1 MNISMGKRSGI
12 FDEKSMEVLVSTL
25 FLIYVVKI
33 PMEPLVILPWQYIKP
48 IINLLDFYAI
58 YLLFQ
63 PVRGYRIGTQIPT
76 PGTVYRLD
84 RIITWTALYS
94 VKTKNMKIHD
104 FRSIYQQNMK
114 VGKFT
119 VFTPFRNLRD
129 CEEDACFW
137 ETLLDTVFKL
147 PYYLSTPKIAKS
159 TKIIK
164 FSDLFG
170 PDLSNFMH
178 FVIFGVL
185 R

>member
-119 VFTPFRNLRD
+119 VFTPFRNLRY
-129 CEEDACFW
+129 W
-137 ETLLDTVFKL
+137 H
-147 PYYLSTPKIAKS
+147 IAKKMPVFVRLFWIQFS
-159 TKIIK
+159 NYHTIWARRNRKIHK
-164 FSDLFG
+164 
-170 PDLSNFMH
+170 NH
-178 FVIFGVL
+178 
-185 R
+185 